1 MKKLTLYVA
10 TVTAIFGAQVQ
21 AAPGDVQLVGFV
33 SPICEVTGLST
44 QLMDFGDVSQIQ
56 DLSVSGLNMKCND
69 VDGATVTLTSA
80 EGGLESDD
88 SEDYALKYDATFTPS
103 DASFAAFTLNAPGGP
118 GQNDV
123 SVSNSYAG
131 SSALATGFAAS
142 IKIIT
147 TETSPWA
154 GGYSDT
160 LTVNI
165 TSN

>member
-1 MKKLTLYVA
+1 MKKLTLSAAAVA
-10 TVTAIFGAQVQ
+10 AIFGAQVQ

-44 QLMDFGDVSQIQ
+44 QLVDFGNVSQIQ
-56 DLSVSGLNMKCND
+56 NVSLSGLNMRCND
-69 VDGATVTLTSA
+69 ADGATVTLTSS

-88 SEDYALKYDATFTPS
+88 NEDFALKYDATFTPS
-103 DASFAAFTLNAPGGP
+103 GGLPSFTLNAPGGP

-123 SVSNSYAG
+123 SVAQPYGG
-131 SSALATGFAAS
+131 SSALASGVGAS
-142 IKIIT
+142 INIAT

>member
-56 DLSVSGLNMKCND
+56 NLSVSGLNMKCND

-88 SEDYALKYDATFTPS
+88 SEDYALKYDAIFKPTGLA
-103 DASFAAFTLNAPGGP
+103 DLTLNAPGGP

-131 SSALATGFAAS
+131 SSALSTGVAA
-142 IKIIT
+142 IINIVT

-160 LTVNI
+160 LTINI

>member
-1 MKKLTLYVA
+1 QSYKQSHRTRYACSKLTASHIWRRWSLNR
-10 TVTAIFGAQVQ
+10 FDQQ
-21 AAPGDVQLVGFV
+21 RR
-33 SPICEVTGLST
+33 LST
-44 QLMDFGDVSQIQ
+44 QLMDFGNVSQIQ
-56 DLSVSGLNMKCND
+56 NLSVSGLNMKCND

-88 SEDYALKYDATFTPS
+88 SEDYALTYDATFNPS
-103 DASFAAFTLNAPGGP
+103 GLAPFTLNAPGGP
-118 GQNDV
+118 GLNDV
-123 SVSNSYAG
+123 SVSNSYGG
-131 SSALATGFAAS
+131 SGALATGVAAS
-142 IKIIT
+142 IDIVT

>member
-1 MKKLTLYVA
+1 MKKLTL
-10 TVTAIFGAQVQ
+10 TAAAIAAVFGAQAQ

-44 QLMDFGDVSQIQ
+44 QLIDFGDVSQIQ
-56 DLSVSGLNMKCND
+56 NISVSGLNMKCND
-69 VDGATVTLTSA
+69 VDGATVSLTSA

-88 SEDYALKYDATFTPS
+88 NEDFALKYDATFTP
-103 DASFAAFTLNAPGGP
+103 AGGLGAFTLNAPGGP
-118 GQNDV
+118 GQNNV
-123 SVSNSYAG
+123 TIAQNYGG
-131 SSALATGFAAS
+131 SSSLASGVGAS
-142 IKIIT
+142 IEIAT

>member
-1 MKKLTLYVA
+1 MKKLTIYAA
-10 TVTAIFGAQVQ
+10 TATAIFGAQVQ

-33 SPICEVTGLST
+33 SPVCEVTGLST
-44 QLMDFGDVSQIQ
+44 QLMDFGNVSQIQ
-56 DLSVSGLNMKCND
+56 NLSVSGLNMKCND

-88 SEDYALKYDATFTPS
+88 SEDYALTYDATFNPS
-103 DASFAAFTLNAPGGP
+103 GLAAFTLNAPGGP
-118 GQNDV
+118 GLNDV
-123 SVSNSYAG
+123 SVSNSYGG
-131 SSALATGFAAS
+131 SGALATGVAAS
-142 IKIIT
+142 IDIVT

>member
-1 MKKLTLYVA
+1 MKKLTLCA
-10 TVTAIFGAQVQ
+10 AAVTAIFGTQVH

-33 SPICEVTGLST
+33 SPVCEVTGLST
-44 QLMDFGDVSQIQ
+44 QLIDFGNVSQIQ
-56 DLSVSGLNMKCND
+56 NISVGGLSMKCND

-88 SEDYALKYDATFTPS
+88 NEDFALKYDATFNPS
-103 DASFAAFTLNAPGGP
+103 GLPSFTLNAPGGP
-118 GQNDV
+118 GLNDV
-123 SVSNSYAG
+123 SVSNAYGG
-131 SSALATGFAAS
+131 SGSLATGVAAT
-142 IKIIT
+142 IDIAT

>member
-1 MKKLTLYVA
+1 MKKLTLYAA

-33 SPICEVTGLST
+33 SPVCEVTGLST
-44 QLMDFGDVSQIQ
+44 QLMDFGNVSQIQ
-56 DLSVSGLNMKCND
+56 NLSVSGLNMKCND

-88 SEDYALKYDATFTPS
+88 SEDYALTYDATFNP
-103 DASFAAFTLNAPGGP
+103 AGGLAPFTLNAPGGP

-123 SVSNSYAG
+123 SVSNSYGG
-131 SSALATGFAAS
+131 SGTLATGVAAS
-142 IKIIT
+142 IDIVT